1 MKKTSEAVPTRDSE
15 ESSEGPNSDPSDDAA
30 ALTFV
35 RPIAIV
41 AVLVV
46 LLGRALGT
54 SFRGLA
60 VGLGKH
66 AERLELVG
74 STLSQGF
81 LILGTIVSLG
91 LVLAILRASVSG
103 FVRFAVVACGG
114 LVTLATLL
122 SMATRTPDGT
132 LLISA
137 SLASALALVAA
148 WNTIRIPFAR
158 AASLVVGGVAL
169 GAVAR
174 VVAIVLL
181 TRDQVPNGYRLAAQ
195 SFSTAGLVLDGLA
208 MAVAVGFVS
217 SRNRKPSSPATIIA
231 LGAAL
236 IATRLA
242 LGGVAD
248 DAGSLSIL
256 FDRASRALL
265 MRPEPLVSKAVA
277 TFFAFA
283 APALAIA
290 VLATPTLTPA
300 LSGAIALVL
309 LAHGS
314 PDVPL
319 CALMMVIAAVA
330 TILAARD
337 HRGIWAAI
345 KRDEVGVQATDA
357 GQDRQATPASKE

>member
-15 ESSEGPNSDPSDDAA
+15 ESSKGPNTDPSDDAA

-91 LVLAILRASVSG
+91 LVLAVLRVSVSA

-148 WNTIRIPFAR
+148 WNTMRIPFAR
-158 AASLVVGGVAL
+158 AAAVVVGGVGL

-174 VVAIVLL
+174 VIAIVLL

-248 DAGSLSIL
+248 DAGSMSIL
-256 FDRASRALL
+256 FERASRALL
-265 MRPEPLVSKAVA
+265 LRPEPLVSKAVA

-319 CALMMVIAAVA
+319 CALMMVIASVA

-345 KRDEVGVQATDA
+345 KRDEAGVQST
-357 GQDRQATPASKE
+357 GGGEDRRAAPASKE